1 MRKNSFLFAAD
12 PRLKLV
18 MLLLCT
24 ASFFAPASPAG
35 YGVLAAASALLT
47 VYTCGFRNM
56 VAALRV
62 IFPILLLTAL
72 MSPLFLGISE
82 TVRILFRF
90 TGITLLFYL
99 YFRTT
104 TSDDFILTLRFFG
117 IPFRFALIISIA
129 SRYIPFLLRAHKNA
143 EAAHRL
149 RKTDI
154 TPEPGKW
161 NIFAKVKAM
170 LPVLTSVLVQAI
182 KNIPVLAMAL
192 ETRGLNNAVKPT
204 CFRQITLRCSI
215 TRQTVLFFSGILFII
230 IVLIYL

>member
-18 MLLLCT
+18 MLILCT
-24 ASFFAPASPAG
+24 ASFFTPASPAG
-35 YGVLAAASALLT
+35 YGILTVASALLT

-56 VAALRV
+56 AAALRV

-72 MSPLFLGISE
+72 MSPLFMGISE
-82 TVRILFRF
+82 TIRIIFRF

-117 IPFRFALIISIA
+117 IPFRFALIISIS

-161 NIFAKVKAM
+161 NIIAGLKAM
-170 LPVLTSVLVQAI
+170 LPVLTSVLIQAI

-192 ETRGLNNAVKPT
+192 ETRGLGNAVKPT
-204 CFRQITLRCSI
+204 CFRRLTFRIPLIRQIL
-215 TRQTVLFFSGILFII
+215 LFFSAIPFII
-230 IVLIYL
+230 VVILYL